1 MFLYRTLYLPVA
13 VRIGPSRQARADT
26 DCEGRYKVRYK
37 NTHMIIILSLMYCDL
52 YWQPQ
57 KIWNKVNL
65 FIKYHIQGLLV
76 IQDFLFQK
84 LNFSQMSYCPDQ
96 FHCK

>member
-13 VRIGPSRQARADT
+13 VRIGPIRQARADT
-26 DCEGRYKVRYK
+26 DCEGRYKVRHK

-57 KIWNKVNL
+57 NIWNKVNL
-65 FIKYHIQGLLV
+65 FIEYHIQGIVRVYQWVIYAILL
-76 IQDFLFQK
+76 
-84 LNFSQMSYCPDQ
+84 
-96 FHCK
+96 

>member
-1 MFLYRTLYLPVA
+1 MGVFVSDFVSARSSPYRPE
-13 VRIGPSRQARADT
+13 PPADT

-57 KIWNKVNL
+57 NIWNKVNL
-65 FIKYHIQGLLV
+65 FIKYHIQGIVRVYQWVRNAIL
-76 IQDFLFQK
+76 
-84 LNFSQMSYCPDQ
+84 
-96 FHCK
+96 